1 LRAPTYRLLATR
13 FARTY
18 GVIAGGVVPMFSYG
32 LWLSR
37 DVMTMSAAF
46 TLPPIV
52 GSMVE
57 STGLL
62 STSTSKV
69 RFYYDAILFPTNL
82 L

>member
-1 LRAPTYRLLATR
+1 M
-13 FARTY
+13 
-18 GVIAGGVVPMFSYG
+18 IAGGVVPMFSYG

-69 RFYYDAILFPTNL
+69 RFYYDAIRVLSYKKNKHIL
-82 L
+82 KVKHY

>member
-1 LRAPTYRLLATR
+1 M
-13 FARTY
+13 
-18 GVIAGGVVPMFSYG
+18 IAGGVVPMFSYG

-52 GSMVE
+52 GTMVE

-69 RFYYDAILFPTNL
+69 I
-82 L
+82 

>member
-1 LRAPTYRLLATR
+1 
-13 FARTY
+13 
-18 GVIAGGVVPMFSYG
+18 MFSYG

>member
-1 LRAPTYRLLATR
+1 MEIAAAGRLHPPTYRLRTYPTR

-52 GSMVE
+52 GTMVE

-69 RFYYDAILFPTNL
+69 I
-82 L
+82 